1 MLITIKL
8 LNIFVETAWISG
20 FFEAQ
25 RELHL
30 IILEVFCNNVKV
42 KSKTVSFDQ
51 FHAASLLNKSINLF
65 LKTSY
70 WPQTLEWYCS

>member
-25 RELHL
+25 RDNL

-42 KSKTVSFDQ
+42 KSKTVSFYQ

-65 LKTSY
+65 LKTSF
-70 WPQTLEWYCS
+70 WPQTLEWYGS